1 MSSEPEA
8 TPPPTSPPPHP
19 RHPSITFT
27 FPIVFIT
34 NPPPSNDT
42 SSDSGLQNGLP
53 PEEVQNLFS
62 RFLRSIPIPFA
73 SAGQFEPMPN
83 GPPKKHATQSALDT
97 LKPVEVGS
105 LPEGERRCHICM
117 QDFYVKPVGPRSPY
131 IEDVKDEDD
140 QDVSSSTLFH
150 EKLTRGQEVGTEE
163 PVAKEEAER
172 PLEMSCGH
180 VFGSKCLKEWLYQ
193 SPTCPLCRVEVESY
207 TDEPQPQPQPQPGF
221 PPFEGPFPWP
231 QTPSTEQQ
239 EDMEVDPESDTDQP
253 QPQPTPQFPHLAFQ
267 FIFTTP
273 APSPPAA
280 TPPPPPPPTTTT
292 PATVTPTLT
301 TPNISRPATSHS
313 IRHHPYAR
321 APTPSPLSAPSITD
335 RPDLFCAQRASGLC
349 SHDISDESLLRL
361 ECGHAFHEDCLEES
375 MVVEGYPIQ
384 QEERRC
390 PRCRRWMN
398 VLQ

>member
-1 MSSEPEA
+1 MSSEPA
-8 TPPPTSPPPHP
+8 QAGSTAPPTSPPHP
-19 RHPSITFT
+19 PHPSITIT

-34 NPPPSNDT
+34 NQPPSNNS
-42 SSDSGLQNGLP
+42 SSDTGPQNGLP
-53 PEEVQNLFS
+53 PEEVHNLFS
-62 RFLRSIPIPFA
+62 RFLRSIPLQFA
-73 SAGQFEPMPN
+73 SAGQFEPVPN

-97 LKPVEVGS
+97 LKSVDVSS

-131 IEDVKDEDD
+131 IEDVKDDDD
-140 QDVSSSTLFH
+140 QNVSSTSFFH
-150 EKLTRGQEVGTEE
+150 KTLTRGQEVGAEG
-163 PVAKEEAER
+163 PVAKEEEAEK
-172 PLEMSCGH
+172 PLEMPCGH
-180 VFGSKCLKEWLYQ
+180 VFGSTCLKEWLYQ

-207 TDEPQPQPQPQPGF
+207 TDEPQPQFGL

-231 QTPSTEQQ
+231 QTSSTEQQ
-239 EDMEVDPESDTDQP
+239 EDMEVDTEPATDQP
-253 QPQPTPQFPHLAFQ
+253 QPQSPPQFPHLAFQ
-267 FIFTTP
+267 FIFTTG
-273 APSPPAA
+273 APSSPAA
-280 TPPPPPPPTTTT
+280 APPPPPPPTATT
-292 PATVTPTLT
+292 PAAVTPTLT

-321 APTPSPLSAPSITD
+321 TPTPSPLSAPSVTD

-361 ECGHAFHEDCLEES
+361 ECGHAFHEDCLEGS
-375 MVVEGYPIQ
+375 MLVEGLPLQ

-398 VLQ
+398 ILQ